1 MHHERKRAKRVEKTE
16 NEKNTR
22 EMDHFGPPFGG
33 GYAPSRVVV
42 GVGRGAGRGA
52 GRAPDWPL
60 ARLLQILDDATSR
73 TLRTAVRAAPQRDE
87 RDERQMPQMPQMPH
101 GPHRERC
108 DLYARKAICHLRRAD
123 EHVLAGH
130 RGGRRGKSGRAA
142 AAEAAAAHH
151 ARAREYA
158 QKAACIRC
166 GERDT
171 IKYMQG
177 DR

>member
-1 MHHERKRAKRVEKTE
+1 MT
-16 NEKNTR
+16 
-22 EMDHFGPPFGG
+22 P
-33 GYAPSRVVV
+33 
-42 GVGRGAGRGA
+42 RGA

-60 ARLLQILDDATSR
+60 ARLLKILDDATSR
-73 TLRTAVRAAPQRDE
+73 TLRTAVRTAPQRDE
-87 RDERQMPQMPQMPH
+87 REERQMPH
-101 GPHRERC
+101 GLQREKC
-108 DLYARKAICHLRRAD
+108 GLYARKAICHLRRAD

-130 RGGRRGKSGRAA
+130 RGGRRGKSGRSAA

-158 QKAACIRC
+158 QKATCIRC

-171 IKYMQG
+171 IRYMQG

>member
-1 MHHERKRAKRVEKTE
+1 M
-16 NEKNTR
+16 
-22 EMDHFGPPFGG
+22 MDAGRFGPFGG

-42 GVGRGAGRGA
+42 AGRGA

-73 TLRTAVRAAPQRDE
+73 TLRTAVRPVPVPE
-87 RDERQMPQMPQMPH
+87 RDEREQMPH
-101 GPHRERC
+101 GLQREKC

-142 AAEAAAAHH
+142 GAAAAEAAAAHH

-158 QKAACIRC
+158 QKAYVIRLATL
-166 GERDT
+166 GPDHPQTR
-171 IKYMQG
+171 KARGQL
-177 DR
+177 DRLGGSQ

>member
-1 MHHERKRAKRVEKTE
+1 M
-16 NEKNTR
+16 
-22 EMDHFGPPFGG
+22 MDAGRFGPFGG

-42 GVGRGAGRGA
+42 AGRGADRGADRGA

-73 TLRTAVRAAPQRDE
+73 TLRTAVRPVPVPE
-87 RDERQMPQMPQMPH
+87 RDEREQMPH
-101 GPHRERC
+101 GLQREKC

-142 AAEAAAAHH
+142 GAAAAEAAAAHH

-158 QKAACIRC
+158 QKATCIRC

-171 IKYMQG
+171 IRYMQG

>member
-1 MHHERKRAKRVEKTE
+1 M
-16 NEKNTR
+16 NN
-22 EMDHFGPPFGG
+22 PFEALLGG

-42 GVGRGAGRGA
+42 GGRGAGRGA

-60 ARLLQILDDATSR
+60 ARLLKILDDATSR
-73 TLRTAVRAAPQRDE
+73 TLRTAVRTAPQRDE
-87 RDERQMPQMPQMPH
+87 REERQMPH
-101 GPHRERC
+101 GLQREKC

-130 RGGRRGKSGRAA
+130 RGGRRGKSGRSAA

-158 QKAACIRC
+158 QKATCIRC

-171 IKYMQG
+171 IRYMQG

>member
-1 MHHERKRAKRVEKTE
+1 M
-16 NEKNTR
+16 NN
-22 EMDHFGPPFGG
+22 PFEAVLGG
-33 GYAPSRVVV
+33 GYAPSRVAV
-42 GVGRGAGRGA
+42 GGRGAGRGA

-60 ARLLQILDDATSR
+60 ARLLKILDDATSR
-73 TLRTAVRAAPQRDE
+73 TLRTAVRTAPQRDE
-87 RDERQMPQMPQMPH
+87 REERQMPH
-101 GPHRERC
+101 GLQREKC

-130 RGGRRGKSGRAA
+130 RGGRRGKSGRSAA

-158 QKAACIRC
+158 QKATCIRC

-171 IKYMQG
+171 IRYMQG

>member
-1 MHHERKRAKRVEKTE
+1 
-16 NEKNTR
+16 
-22 EMDHFGPPFGG
+22 
-33 GYAPSRVVV
+33 
-42 GVGRGAGRGA
+42 
-52 GRAPDWPL
+52 
-60 ARLLQILDDATSR
+60 LLQILDDATSR

-87 RDERQMPQMPQMPH
+87 RDERNERQMPQMPQMPH
-101 GPHRERC
+101 GLQREKC

-158 QKAACIRC
+158 QKATCIRC